1 MDLIFCVNGLLGI
14 DGTVS
19 PKTSETTK
27 ALCRICFRIRAWAS
41 DHPKHDRFGD
51 LLCRNVMFVF
61 PRLKACQ
68 ETRLRLMTG
77 SHVWEKEYSEASVG
91 QGEMG
96 KYY

>member
-51 LLCRNVMFVF
+51 LLCRNVMFVELTSGF
-61 PRLKACQ
+61 LLFKRKN
-68 ETRLRLMTG
+68 TR
-77 SHVWEKEYSEASVG
+77 KSVKTV
-91 QGEMG
+91 QN
-96 KYY
+96 KRNLLDR